1 MNLLADKIL
10 DFYSHVNFNGKLPDH
25 IGIMNPYRESEDIR
39 ILCEL
44 FYRKYYNDRNQRKL
58 ILGINP
64 GRLGA
69 GATGIPFTDTKRL
82 NEECGIPYHNFVTHE
97 PSSVFIYEMISA
109 FGGPEEFYAR
119 FYINS
124 VCPLGFI
131 KVDGNKTVNYN
142 YYDSKE
148 LEAAMKAFIIENIH
162 KQIDLSGSS
171 DVCYCLGTG
180 KNFQYLNKLN
190 HEFGFFGDII
200 PLEHPRYIMQYKNK
214 YKEQYIDDYLQK
226 LNR

>member
-10 DFYSHVNFNGKLPDH
+10 DFYANVNYEGKLPDS

-39 ILCEL
+39 MLCGL
-44 FYRKYYNDRNQRKL
+44 FYRKYYSDLNHRKL

-64 GRLGA
+64 GRLGG

-82 NEECGIPYHNFVTHE
+82 NEECSIPYPNFVTHE
-97 PSSVFIYEMISA
+97 PSSVFIYEMIRA
-109 FGGPEEFYAR
+109 FGGPEAFYAR

-131 KVDGNKTVNYN
+131 KVDGHKAVNYN

-148 LEAAMKAFIIENIH
+148 LEAAMKAFIIENIK
-162 KQIDLSGSS
+162 KQIDLSGS
-171 DVCYCLGTG
+171 DKVCYCLGMG
-180 KNFQYLNKLN
+180 KNFQYLKKLN
-190 HEFGFFGDII
+190 NEFGFFSNII
-200 PLEHPRYIMQYKNK
+200 PLEHPRYIMQYKAK
-214 YKEQYIDDYLQK
+214 LKEHYIADYLYK
-226 LNR
+226 LSI